1 MAVMLKCLM
10 CFIKMKHFFHH
21 TATIFS
27 YLPRFETFSSL
38 FLEYFHYAIAKRSWG
53 LYYFQCIEHIIIFS
67 LPIITQASI
76 VLTTML
82 TFINLCKHRLF
93 SLIVGFY
100 LSSTSSLYYSQSHSS
115 LSMFSL
121 AISNSP
127 SSPRISQHS
136 AVFFYLALTAYHYHP
151 EFCNLNDSSEFAVL
165 NCWDSIDNK

>member
-115 LSMFSL
+115 PVDVLSSYLDFPLVSAHFATL
-121 AISNSP
+121 CRILLSRSH
-127 SSPRISQHS
+127 RISLPS
-136 AVFFYLALTAYHYHP
+136 
-151 EFCNLNDSSEFAVL
+151 
-165 NCWDSIDNK
+165 